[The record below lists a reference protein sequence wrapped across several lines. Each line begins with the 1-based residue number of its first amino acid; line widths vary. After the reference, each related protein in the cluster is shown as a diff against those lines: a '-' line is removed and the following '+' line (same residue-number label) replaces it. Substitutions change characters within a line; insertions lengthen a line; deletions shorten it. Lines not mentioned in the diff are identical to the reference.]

1 MKLTVTVLVAL
12 ASMTLSSAALAD
24 GARLF
29 QEKACWACHGKDGK
43 TPLLPVYPKIAGQN
57 ALYVERQIQD
67 IKKGVRTNGN
77 SAAMQGVL
85 PMVNDAEIKE
95 IADFVSKLKP

>member
-1 MKLTVTVLVAL
+1 MKLTVLMAL
-12 ASMTLSSAALAD
+12 ASMTLSGAAFAD

-43 TPLLPVYPKIAGQN
+43 TTLLPIYPKIAGQN
-57 ALYVERQIQD
+57 VQYVEKQIQD
-67 IKKGVRTNGN
+67 IKSGVRATGN
-77 SAAMQGVL
+77 SAAMRGVL
-85 PMVNDAEIKE
+85 PLVSDSEIKE